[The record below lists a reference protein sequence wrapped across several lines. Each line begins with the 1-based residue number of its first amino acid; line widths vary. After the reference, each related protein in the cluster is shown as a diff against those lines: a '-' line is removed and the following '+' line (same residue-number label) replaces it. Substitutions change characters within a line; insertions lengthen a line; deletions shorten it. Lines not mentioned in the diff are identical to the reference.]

1 MKGKDRKLK
10 RQVVRSRLNQNGRS
24 PGISDVLQIQGLETC
39 VFGSVAMAGLTGE
52 FLDLWQAKEL
62 ANRVRGIGLRPRKE
76 SGELR
81 DWLLANTRKYIME
94 EDRMSSNSMD
104 IIRMERQDI
113 EMIAGYRIE
122 R

>member
-24 PGISDVLQIQGLETC
+24 PGISDVWQIQGLETC

-62 ANRVRGIGLRPRKE
+62 ANRGRGIGLRPRKE
-76 SGELR
+76 SGDLP
-81 DWLLANTRKYIME
+81 DCLLANTRKYSME
-94 EDRMSSNSMD
+94 EDSMSSNSMD
-104 IIRMERQDI
+104 IIRMEREDV
-113 EMIAGYRIE
+113 EKARLKGC
-122 R
+122 